1 MMRPKMSACNR
12 STRQCRYKVVAPP
25 DHELGLQGYEYDVI
39 LTIAS
44 FVSPPSGL
52 LSDLRECLR
61 DSLADFFSD
70 ADIIVK
76 SVQSP
81 LLQQVVN
88 E

>member
-1 MMRPKMSACNR
+1 MPSCNR

-44 FVSPPSGL
+44 FVPPPSGL
-52 LSDLRECLR
+52 LPDLADCLG
-61 DSLADFFSD
+61 DFLADFFPD
-70 ADIIVK
+70 ADVIVQP
-76 SVQSP
+76 VQSP

>member
-1 MMRPKMSACNR
+1 MSACN
-12 STRQCRYKVVAPP
+12 SFIHQCRYKVVAPP
-25 DHELGLQGYEYDVI
+25 DHELGLQGYEYDFI
-39 LTIAS
+39 LTISS
-44 FVSPPSGL
+44 FVPPPSCL
-52 LSDLRECLR
+52 LPD
-61 DSLADFFSD
+61 LADCLGDFLADLFSN